1 MSPCGALKLL
11 SFEHTWD
18 RLGSAPE
25 TEMAV
30 VSETTAETFLPFL
43 VSFYVI
49 GIVLNVP
56 VDGVGSVKNE
66 VGDIVFLKMGHCL
79 FRKISPCKKLLLKLS
94 PWFWPQT
101 IIGFKHNHIAFIF
114 PDRNPHVC
122 FRMPC
127 KFFFSFFFFFF
138 CPAACGPNQRL
149 NPSHRQ

>member
-79 FRKISPCKKLLLKLS
+79 PMTLSQLLSSKCRIKSSLFVQLQHKEK
-94 PWFWPQT
+94 T
-101 IIGFKHNHIAFIF
+101 CHH
-114 PDRNPHVC
+114 
-122 FRMPC
+122 M
-127 KFFFSFFFFFF
+127 
-138 CPAACGPNQRL
+138 
-149 NPSHRQ
+149 